1 MTTKKPDLYR
11 SLARHFS
18 ALNGLPISVVNAA
31 EHEIRFT
38 EDAAGTFFCD
48 ICPNRCNLLPTMLYG
63 CSEAR
68 RWKGRYIY
76 YCPIGLVFSAVTVP
90 ETDLTVLAGPVIM
103 GELQDTLLDV
113 PEYVN
118 KEKLNLLPICPADTM
133 NHVTSLLEMAVYGLR
148 YRPDTPYYDRNVI
161 SEETTEGS
169 DNAEEYN
176 SFPFMSELEE
186 ELGNALEEQDK
197 TKARRALNEFL
208 CYVYAPHPDQFAL
221 IRSRAVRLLYLLLK
235 KSSGENP
242 DDAALYRKNYIPA
255 VRASESLEELDILL
269 TEVLRHFVDYSFE
282 FPKIRHSDTIYR
294 VMEYIK
300 SNFNRKLTLEE
311 IASYVYLSPSHLS
324 GMFRKETGQ
333 TISMYITYIRIE
345 KSKLMLTQKGTKVA
359 DVAELCG
366 FEDQGYFTRVFRKH
380 TGVSPRKYRE
390 NAFGSKGKA
399 E

>member
-18 ALNGLPISVVNAA
+18 ALNRLPISVVDAA

-90 ETDLTVLAGPVIM
+90 ESDLTVLAGPVVM
-103 GELQDTLLDV
+103 GELQDTLLDM
-113 PEYVN
+113 PDYID
-118 KEKLNLLPICPADTM
+118 KEKMRELPLCLADTM

-148 YRPDTPYYDRNVI
+148 YRPDTPYYDKNII
-161 SEETTEGS
+161 SEIPVEDTE
-169 DNAEEYN
+169 NAEEYN
-176 SFPFMSELEE
+176 SFPMMGDLEE
-186 ELGNALEEQDK
+186 EFGKALTDQDK
-197 TKARRALNEFL
+197 MKARKILNEFL
-208 CYVYAPHPDQFAL
+208 GYVYAPHPDQFAL
-221 IRSRAVRLLYLLLK
+221 IRSRAVRLVWLLLK
-235 KSSGENP
+235 HSGEVKQ
-242 DDAALYRKNYIPA
+242 DELFLYRQSYIPA
-255 VRASESLEELDILL
+255 VRGTQSLEELDLLL
-269 TEVLRHFVDYSFE
+269 TEVLHHFVEYSFE
-282 FPKIRHSDTIYR
+282 FSKVRHSDTIYR

-311 IASYVYLSPSHLS
+311 ISSYVYLSPSHLS
-324 GMFRKETGQ
+324 GMFRKEIGQ
-333 TISMYITYIRIE
+333 TISTYITYIRIE
-345 KSKLMLTQKGTKVA
+345 KSKILLTQKGVKVA
-359 DVAELCG
+359 DIAELCG

-380 TGVSPRKYRE
+380 VGISPRQYRE
-390 NAFGSKGKA
+390 NAFGGKA
-399 E
+399 SAE